1 MTMDQTSYKD
11 YDVIIERDIEG
22 NLIASIPA
30 LPGCHTQGRS
40 LDEVIERIK
49 EAAELYLE
57 VQGDPGMD
65 LDFVGLQRISLRR

>member
-1 MTMDQTSYKD
+1 MDQTTYKE

-22 NLIASIPA
+22 ILVASIPA

-40 LDEVIERIK
+40 LDEVIERIR

-57 VQGDPGMD
+57 VQGDPGTD
-65 LDFVGLQRISLRR
+65 LDFAG